1 MFHWITK
8 CDFGR
13 DRDTVSAPT
22 EEVELSDP
30 PPYLAGEDEPSA
42 ISSFSRKE
50 GKKRSFLFC
59 RDVFFFCKFHFYVF
73 YNLS

>member
-13 DRDTVSAPT
+13 DCDTVSAPT

-30 PPYLAGEDEPSA
+30 PPTLQGRMNPAR
-42 ISSFSRKE
+42 FLLFL
-50 GKKRSFLFC
+50 GKKEKKDPFYFVEMFL
-59 RDVFFFCKFHFYVF
+59 FCKFHFYVF

>member
-30 PPYLAGEDEPSA
+30 PPTWQGRMNPARFLLFLG
-42 ISSFSRKE
+42 KE
-50 GKKRSFLFC
+50 EKKRSFLFC
-59 RDVFFFCKFHFYVF
+59 RDVFF
-73 YNLS
+73 L